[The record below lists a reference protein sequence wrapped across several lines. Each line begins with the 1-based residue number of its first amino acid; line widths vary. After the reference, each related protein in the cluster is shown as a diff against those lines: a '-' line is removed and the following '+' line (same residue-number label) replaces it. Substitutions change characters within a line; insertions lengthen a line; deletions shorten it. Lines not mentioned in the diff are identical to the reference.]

1 MTLEQKEELTEIHN
15 RILEEAILQAQVEGK
30 ADVLVMDEV
39 TYPVNWGL
47 LDGGRPKDFL
57 LHKPEAVEVV
67 CTEDAPAFLT
77 DARGLYYGNALCP
90 PPLPKGIMARK
101 GIEF

>member
-15 RILEEAILQAQVEGK
+15 RILEEAILQAQEEK

-47 LDGGRPKDFL
+47 LDGGRLKDFL

-67 CTEDAPAFLT
+67 CTGRDAPAF
-77 DARGLYYGNALCP
+77 
-90 PPLPKGIMARK
+90 
-101 GIEF
+101 